1 MTRLRQ
7 SPAKLEALSVALP
20 RRRFRKLYTVR
31 LAMTKVEH

>member
-20 RRRFRKLYTVR
+20 RLRFRKLYTVR
-31 LAMTKVEH
+31 LAMAEVEY